1 MIAKQRY
8 LKGPVKQIYGLE
20 SLSLFIVQQTQ
31 LIESIEATPLTYSLL
46 NMVETSVVIGC
57 FNGLVTLPM
66 YHVEKPRP
74 FSSPPLILHGHI
86 RGFIY
91 EILTSLPVIYAKFM
105 G

>member
-57 FNGLVTLPM
+57 FNGLV

-74 FSSPPLILHGHI
+74 FISPPYLIWS
-86 RGFIY
+86 Y
-91 EILTSLPVIYAKFM
+91 EGTF
-105 G
+105 